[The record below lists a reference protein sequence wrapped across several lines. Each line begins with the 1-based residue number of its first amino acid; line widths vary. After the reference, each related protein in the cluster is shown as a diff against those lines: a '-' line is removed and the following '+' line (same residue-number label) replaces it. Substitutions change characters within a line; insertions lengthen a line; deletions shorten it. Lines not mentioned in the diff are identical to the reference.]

1 MDIKK
6 LRKEINKI
14 DNEIL
19 KLLNRRAKVAIEI
32 GKTKK
37 KKGILPYRP
46 ARERDVINLLT
57 KKNKGPLSSQAL
69 QNIYREIMSASVN
82 LQKKLTIAYLG
93 PEATYTHEA
102 ATKKFGSSADYKPLA
117 SAKEIFSAVEKGT
130 ADFGVVPVENST
142 EGIETHTL
150 DMFVESDLKICDEI
164 LLPISHCLL
173 SKSKKN
179 KIKKVYSKDQALAQ
193 CRIWL
198 QKNLIGVPLIEVYST
213 AHAAKLAAEEKSAAA
228 IASELASRLYK
239 LPIVG
244 KGIEDFSTNVTRF
257 LVIGK
262 EWSKPTGND
271 KVSLMFSLKDKVGA
285 LHSSLKP
292 FYKYDINLTKI
303 ESRPS
308 KRKLW
313 EYYFFVDLEGHCE
326 EKRVKQAMEELKPQ
340 CIFLKVLGSYPKG

>member
-1 MDIKK
+1 MNIEK

-14 DNEIL
+14 DSEIL
-19 KLLNRRAKVAIEI
+19 NLLNKRAEVAIEI

-37 KKGILPYRP
+37 KIGILPYMP
-46 ARERDVINLLT
+46 ARERDVINSLIR
-57 KKNKGPLSSQAL
+57 KNKGPLDSEAIK
-69 QNIYREIMSASVN
+69 NIYREIMSVSVN

-102 ATKKFGSSADYKPLA
+102 ATKKFGSSANYKPLTNT
-117 SAKEIFSAVEKGT
+117 KEIFSAVEKGI

-142 EGIETHTL
+142 EGIEAHTL
-150 DMFVESDLKICDEI
+150 DMFIESDLKICDEI

-173 SKSKKN
+173 SRSKK
-179 KIKKVYSKDQALAQ
+179 KEIKKVYSKDQALAQ

-198 QKNLIGVPLIEVYST
+198 QKNLPVVQLIEVYST
-213 AHAAKLAAEEKSAAA
+213 AHAARLAAKEKFSAA
-228 IASELASRLYK
+228 IASELASRLYN

-244 KGIEDFSTNVTRF
+244 RSIEDFSNNITRF

-262 EWSKPTGND
+262 ESSQPTGND

-292 FYKYDINLTKI
+292 FYKHNINLTKI

-313 EYYFFVDLEGHCE
+313 EYYFFVDLEGHCD
-326 EKRVKQAMEELKPQ
+326 EKRVKQAIEELKPL
-340 CIFLKVLGSYPKG
+340 CTFLKVLGSYPKG

>member
-1 MDIKK
+1 MDIEK
-6 LRKEINKI
+6 LRREINKI
-14 DNEIL
+14 DDEIL
-19 KLLNRRAKVAIEI
+19 KLLNKRAITAIEI

-37 KKGILPYRP
+37 KIGILPYRP
-46 ARERDVINLLT
+46 ARERDIINSLL
-57 KKNKGPLSSQAL
+57 KKNKGPLNPEDIK
-69 QNIYREIMSASVN
+69 NIYREIMSVSVN
-82 LQKKLTIAYLG
+82 LQKKLAIAYLG

-102 ATKKFGSSADYKPLA
+102 ATKKFGASAEYKPL
-117 SAKEIFSAVEKGT
+117 SNIKEIFSAVEKGI

-142 EGIETHTL
+142 EGVETHTL
-150 DMFVESDLKICDEI
+150 DMFIESDLKICDEI

-173 SKSKKN
+173 SKSKKK
-179 KIKKVYSKDQALAQ
+179 KINKVYSHPQALAQ

-198 QKNLIGVPLIEVYST
+198 QKNLPGVPLAEVYST
-213 AHAAKLAAEEKSAAA
+213 AQAAKLALKEKFSAA
-228 IASELASRLYK
+228 IASELASRLYN

-244 KGIEDFSTNVTRF
+244 KNIEDLSVNVTRF

-262 EWSKPTGND
+262 ESSQPTGND

-292 FYKYDINLTKI
+292 FYKHKINLTKI

-308 KRKLW
+308 KRKIW

-326 EKRVKQAMEELKPQ
+326 EKRVKQAIEELKPL
-340 CIFLKVLGSYPKG
+340 CTFLKVLGSYPKG